1 MLFKDLE
8 KKMFD
13 FTDDLVKKT
22 AQTLSTSNFTISTK
36 EELSVLIKKSANK
49 TYLNKETLEK
59 KDFVK
64 RSIVIIWDEK
74 TDFFKDALFMLP
86 VLWTKSF
93 TENIYIKLA
102 KKDITWV
109 KWETYWLKE
118 VPSMIVF
125 ENEKV
130 YKIIT
135 WDKNIL
141 KVVKNLSLN
150 INKTIDDL

>member
-1 MLFKDLE
+1 MVIVIWLL
-8 KKMFD
+8 
-13 FTDDLVKKT
+13 
-22 AQTLSTSNFTISTK
+22 
-36 EELSVLIKKSANK
+36 VLIKKSANK

-74 TDFFKDALFMLP
+74 TDFFKEALFILP
-86 VLWTKSF
+86 ILWTKSF

-109 KWETYWLKE
+109 KWETYWLKK

-130 YKIIT
+130 YKIFNFFYVAT
-135 WDKNIL
+135 CWF
-141 KVVKNLSLN
+141 
-150 INKTIDDL
+150 